1 MEDIS
6 EGAEA
11 DEREFL
17 SRSHLG
23 CHDNVYLQ
31 VINQDDLAG
40 QDGKKEWTK
49 DLGFLQQVLETG
61 LKSQIQNLTGEKPL
75 LQLRS
80 IFPSRDNCFS
90 GRS

>member
-31 VINQDDLAG
+31 VINQYG
-40 QDGKKEWTK
+40 QDVQDGPQT
-49 DLGFLQQVLETG
+49 
-61 LKSQIQNLTGEKPL
+61 
-75 LQLRS
+75 
-80 IFPSRDNCFS
+80 
-90 GRS
+90 